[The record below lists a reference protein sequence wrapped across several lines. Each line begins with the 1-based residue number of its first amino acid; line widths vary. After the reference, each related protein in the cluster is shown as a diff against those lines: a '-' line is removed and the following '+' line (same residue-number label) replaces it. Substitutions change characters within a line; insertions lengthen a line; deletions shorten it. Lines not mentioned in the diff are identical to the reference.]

1 MPARAERTGRIVYH
15 SRVDGERRVA
25 LSGRHMKQ
33 LFEFLPLVLFFTA
46 YQMDGKVLSV
56 GTWSHTFDGIFSAT
70 AVLMIS
76 SVASWLFASVWE
88 RKNDRRLMWMTI
100 AIIIFGAATLILR
113 DQRFIQWKPTVFN
126 WVLALVFLGSHF
138 IGQRPVLQRLLGGQL
153 VLPQNIWTRLSM
165 LWIGNFTVVGALNLI
180 VAYQYEES
188 FWVAYK
194 LYSSIGF
201 TLLLMLLTIAIVA
214 PHLKDQDPDA
224 GAEGTEGSS

>member
-1 MPARAERTGRIVYH
+1 
-15 SRVDGERRVA
+15 
-25 LSGRHMKQ
+25 MKQ
-33 LFEFLPLVLFFTA
+33 LLEFLPLVLFFTA
-46 YQMDGKVLSV
+46 YQMDGEVLSL

-100 AIIIFGAATLILR
+100 AIIIFGAATLVLR

-224 GAEGTEGSS
+224 GTEGTEGSS